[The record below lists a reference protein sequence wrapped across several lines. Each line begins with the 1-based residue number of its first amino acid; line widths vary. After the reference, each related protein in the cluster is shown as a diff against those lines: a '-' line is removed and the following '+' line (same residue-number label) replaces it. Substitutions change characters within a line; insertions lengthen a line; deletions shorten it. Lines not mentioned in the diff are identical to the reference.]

1 MFAHSGDLKVTD
13 ELANVAMSI
22 IETLFLP
29 STYNNVWHIVNT
41 QLT

>member
-1 MFAHSGDLKVTD
+1 MFAHLGDLKVTD

-22 IETLFLP
+22 TETLFLS
-29 STYNNVWHIVNT
+29 STYNNVRHMGNT